1 MITSALFF
9 GKRKS
14 HGLTPQHLVTLLATS
29 PNLMRC
35 PKCGVI
41 EDRVIDSRAAKE
53 GDSIRRRRECLACL
67 YRFTTYEQIERN
79 DFRVLKRDGRT
90 EPFDRGKLLNGIVKA
105 CEKRPVSIHVL
116 EKLVDET
123 INELADGYEKE
134 IPTGLLGAKVM
145 EKLHLIDG
153 VAYVRYASVYRQ
165 FQDIGE
171 FLDEI
176 QTFHNKAKVS
186 VTQTEFFKKL

>member
-1 MITSALFF
+1 
-9 GKRKS
+9 
-14 HGLTPQHLVTLLATS
+14 
-29 PNLMRC
+29 MRC
-35 PKCGVI
+35 PKCGAI
-41 EDRVIDSRAAKE
+41 EDRVIDSRSAKE
-53 GDSIRRRRECLACL
+53 GDSIRRRRECLTCL

-90 EPFDRGKLLNGIVKA
+90 EPFDRGKLLNGVTKA
-105 CEKRPVSIHVL
+105 CEKRPVSIHTI

-123 INELADGYEKE
+123 VNELADTYEKE
-134 IPTGLLGAKVM
+134 IPTSLLGAKVM
-145 EKLHLIDG
+145 EKLHRVDG

-176 QTFHNKAKVS
+176 QTFHNKARVDT
-186 VTQTEFFKKL
+186 TQIEFFKKI

>member
-1 MITSALFF
+1 
-9 GKRKS
+9 
-14 HGLTPQHLVTLLATS
+14 
-29 PNLMRC
+29 MRC
-35 PKCGVI
+35 PKCGAI

-53 GDSIRRRRECLACL
+53 GDSIRRRRECITCL

-90 EPFDRGKLLNGIVKA
+90 EPFDRSKLLNGIVKA
-105 CEKRPVSIHVL
+105 CEKRPVSILSL

-134 IPTGLLGAKVM
+134 IPTSMLGAKVM

-176 QTFHNKAKVS
+176 QVFQNKSKINI
-186 VTQTEFFKKL
+186 TQTEFFKKL